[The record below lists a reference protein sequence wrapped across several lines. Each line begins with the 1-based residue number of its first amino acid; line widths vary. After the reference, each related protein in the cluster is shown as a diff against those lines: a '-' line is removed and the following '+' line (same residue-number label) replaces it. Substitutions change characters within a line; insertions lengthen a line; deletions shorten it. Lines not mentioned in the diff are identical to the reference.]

1 MDAFDLVYREYGRS
15 VHAYLARLTR
25 NRSVAEELCQETF
38 LRYLR
43 HRPRIAGSNGA
54 VGAWL
59 YKVATNLAWDR
70 ARRRRPEALGHE
82 PMARDGDG
90 AAAAEAR
97 DLSERIQ
104 REIDELPVEL
114 RAVFLL
120 RAHHNLTHRRVAAA
134 LKISERSAKDRF
146 RRAREILAHRLEDQL

>member
-1 MDAFDLVYREYGRS
+1 MDAFDVVYREYGRS
-15 VHAYLARLTR
+15 VHGYLARLTG

-43 HRPRIAGSNGA
+43 HQPRIEGSNGA

-82 PMARDGDG
+82 PRARDGDG

-97 DLSERIQ
+97 DLAERIQ
-104 REIDELPVEL
+104 REIDELPQEL

-120 RAHHNLTHRRVAAA
+120 RAHHDLTYRRVAAA
-134 LKISERSAKDRF
+134 LEISERTAKDRF
-146 RRAREILAHRLEDQL
+146 RRAREILAHRLGDQL